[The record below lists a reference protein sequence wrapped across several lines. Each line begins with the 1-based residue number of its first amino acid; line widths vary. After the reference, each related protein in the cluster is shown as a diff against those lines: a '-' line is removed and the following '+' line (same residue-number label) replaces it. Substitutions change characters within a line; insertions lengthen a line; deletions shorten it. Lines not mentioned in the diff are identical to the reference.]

1 MHNSSRITQPMLTD
15 AIVSDDL
22 SMFRCCGMRG
32 VVVFGEAKN
41 RMNPVFEE
49 SNELVSLSGRRG
61 C

>member
-1 MHNSSRITQPMLTD
+1 MIRYD
-15 AIVSDDL
+15 ANDDDGQAKAG
-22 SMFRCCGMRG
+22 CGMRG
-32 VVVFGEAKN
+32 VAVFGEAKN